1 MSSMIHLTDDMRE
14 RLASALADRSPVVAA
29 SVDSDGQ
36 PHLSFYG
43 TTQVYGPGQL
53 AIWVRDPASSFMQ
66 RIASNPHV
74 AFMYRNAAERIMYQ
88 FHGQARLV
96 ADEEVRQHVF
106 DHSPEVE
113 RGLDPDRLGVAVLID
128 VDQVKGRVLGEAVE
142 MHR

>member
-1 MSSMIHLTDDMRE
+1 MIHLTDDMRE
-14 RLASALADRSPVVAA
+14 RLASALGDKAPVVAA

-43 TTQVYGPGQL
+43 TTQVYGPDQL

-66 RIASNPHV
+66 RIAGNPHV
-74 AFMYRNAAERIMYQ
+74 AFMYRNAAERVMYQ

-113 RGLDPDRLGVAVLID
+113 RGLDPDRLGV
-128 VDQVKGRVLGEAVE
+128 
-142 MHR
+142 